1 MKKYN
6 EEILKYLSGMMNKT
20 DQTSFEEKLKSS
32 RELDEQYNSIKRM
45 LNDFKKQDINV
56 DENYFINILPRFR
69 EKVDSRKNK
78 LRKTIFYLAPA
89 LTIIILAVL
98 LYPSNNPSF
107 DNYYIELAKIVVENI
122 EDAEVSNNYLNN
134 ISLESGYS
142 TLAVNDEFTVGLEN
156 SINKIPDSYLN
167 ILEYSNSETFY
178 SLENYSD
185 EELNNLYENLNDFKF
200 Q

>member
-1 MKKYN
+1 MKKYK
-6 EEILKYLSGMMNKT
+6 EEILKYLSGMMNET

-89 LTIIILAVL
+89 LTIIIMAVL

-107 DNYYIELAKIVVENI
+107 DNYYIELAEIVVENI

-156 SINKIPDSYLN
+156 SITNIPDSYLN
-167 ILEYSNSETFY
+167 IFEYSNSEAFY